1 MSNNTICIKTRDKML
16 NSTSKYPSFSIIIP
30 TFNESPNIINLINS
44 IKKNIDNSIFYELVI
59 VDDSSTDGTITKVF
73 SSFNESK
80 GFIIYMIKDFE
91 IDEQQKNYLIYPD
104 RNNINFIIKI
114 IIRHKRSG
122 IISAIRDGIKSSI
135 GDYAIIMDADLSH
148 SPSYL
153 NALIKEIKKTKNDI
167 VIASRYIKNGK
178 ILGWSKKRIFYS
190 KAATFISK
198 SLFKLN
204 NITDPMSGFFIIKS
218 NILKNMKF
226 DTAGYKILLEI
237 LVKSKNIKSSEIPY
251 TFVDRANGSSKLNS
265 RVVLDFFKGIIFLYN
280 NN

>member
-1 MSNNTICIKTRDKML
+1 MSNNTICIKTKDELL
-16 NSTSKYPSFSIIIP
+16 NSTSKYSSFSIIIP
-30 TFNESPNIINLINS
+30 TFNESSNIINLINS
-44 IKKNIDNSIFYELVI
+44 IKKNIDGSIFYELVI

-73 SSFNESK
+73 NSFNESK

-91 IDEQQKNYLIYPD
+91 IDEQQKNYLIYPNK
-104 RNNINFIIKI
+104 NNINFIIKI
-114 IIRHKRSG
+114 IIRNKRSG
-122 IISAIRDGIKSSI
+122 IVSAIKDGVKSSI
-135 GDYAIIMDADLSH
+135 GDYAIIMDADMSH

-153 NALIKEIKKTKNDI
+153 NLLIKEIKKTKNDI
-167 VIASRYIKNGK
+167 VIASRYVKNGK

-226 DTAGYKILLEI
+226 DTAGYKVLLEI
-237 LVKSKNIKSSEIPY
+237 LVKVKNIKSSEIPY
-251 TFVDRANGSSKLNS
+251 TFVDRVNGSSKLNS
-265 RVVLDFFKGIIFLYN
+265 RVVLDFFKGIIVLYN
-280 NN
+280 NH